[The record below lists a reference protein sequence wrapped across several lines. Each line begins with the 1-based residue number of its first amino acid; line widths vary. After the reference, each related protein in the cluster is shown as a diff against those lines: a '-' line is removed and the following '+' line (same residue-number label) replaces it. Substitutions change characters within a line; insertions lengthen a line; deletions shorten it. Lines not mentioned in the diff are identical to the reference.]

1 MQLHGVEPDGPDDE
15 TSDFFEGHQMTTHAA
30 EVFSPGEY
38 LREELD
44 ERGWTQEEFAEIL
57 GKSLKQVNEVLQ
69 GRSTIT
75 ISFAQAL
82 GAALGTSA
90 ELWLNLE
97 TAYRLATAEPVP
109 STIERKGRLRS
120 EFPVRDMQKRGWI
133 PKTESVDE
141 LERSVFAFYDVTG
154 YEQQTP
160 LAYAAKRLEYSSEL
174 SRVQEAFV
182 LRVRQLAQHVQ
193 VATYREAALRECLS
207 AFRNLLPSPEALGQ
221 VPRLLAD
228 AGVRFVICEP
238 FAGSKI
244 DGVCTWLDAQSPV
257 IGMTLRLDR
266 IDNFWFVLRHEC
278 EHVLRRD
285 GIAEDYLGAVVD
297 DDLHG
302 RAPDALP
309 EHEVAANAAASE
321 FCVPEEGLS
330 NWMARSG
337 PFVSR
342 DRVIAF
348 AESLSVH
355 PGIVVGQLQ
364 RRMNRW
370 DLFRPLLVKVRALVT
385 PFALT
390 DGYGHIIGAAL

>member
-1 MQLHGVEPDGPDDE
+1 
-15 TSDFFEGHQMTTHAA
+15 MTTHAA

-38 LREELD
+38 LRDEL
-44 ERGWTQEEFAEIL
+44 EARGWTQEEFAEIL
-57 GKSLKQVNEVLQ
+57 GKSIKQVNEVLQ

-75 ISFAQAL
+75 PPFAQAL

-90 ELWLNLE
+90 ELWLNLDN
-97 TAYRLATAEPVP
+97 AYRLANAEPVP

-120 EFPVRDMQKRGWI
+120 EFPVREMQKRGWI
-133 PKTESVDE
+133 PKTDSVDD
-141 LERSVFAFYDVTG
+141 LERSVFSFFDVTG
-154 YEQQTP
+154 YDQQSP
-160 LAYAAKRLEYSSEL
+160 LACAAKRFEYSSDLTRE
-174 SRVQEAFV
+174 QEAFV
-182 LRVRQLAQHVQ
+182 LRVRQLALHVQ
-193 VATYREAALRECLS
+193 VATYREAALRECIT
-207 AFRNLLPSPEALGQ
+207 AFRSLLPSPEEIRQ

-257 IGMTLRLDR
+257 IGMTLRMDR

-285 GIAEDYLGAVVD
+285 GIADGIAGAVVD
-297 DDLHG
+297 DDLNDG
-302 RAPDALP
+302 SVESLP

-321 FCVPEEGLS
+321 FCVPEERLT
-330 NWMARSG
+330 NWMARVG
-337 PFVSR
+337 PLFSR
-342 DRVIAF
+342 DRVIGF
-348 AESLSVH
+348 AEILGVH

-370 DLFRPLLVKVRALVT
+370 DLFRQLLVKVRHLVA

-390 DGYGHIIGAAL
+390 DGYGHVIA